1 MRNLKFFR
9 REVSYAEGAAFA
21 AKYNIKFFETSA
33 KTSQNV
39 EDAFLTT
46 ANIILENIDRGEYDL
61 TNEVR
66 SLLFNHSLISEH
78 RYKAWKCLAHV
89 CGSWSRQEEKAG
101 RKP

>member
-1 MRNLKFFR
+1 MNEESKNLYR

-21 AKYNIKFFETSA
+21 AKYKIKFFETSA

-66 SLLFNHSLISEH
+66 SLPFSHSLNSEH
-78 RYKAWKCLAHV
+78 RYKAW
-89 CGSWSRQEEKAG
+89 
-101 RKP
+101 